1 MPSIKNTR
9 TQNFEASD
17 RLGLAMAPTV
27 PEPER
32 RKLPRGTSGLP
43 REIVDQEQRK
53 RLVVATAHVVA
64 EKGYSETTV
73 ADIIAGAGVS
83 RATFY
88 DLFRDKE
95 ECFLYGFEKLSK
107 AHVRDMLRAMDPA
120 MPLPE
125 QLLCGLR
132 AYLRRVDA
140 DLSLARAFFAEAES
154 ATPRI
159 RAEFALRVREMS
171 ARFGQWLQEVQL
183 RSPGASTAGES
194 EITLMTS
201 GLRGFIINGV
211 RNGCP
216 FTEKDVRTICRF
228 AFACFG
234 LYEWAEELALN
245 ETMDRM

>member
-9 TQNFEASD
+9 IHDFEASD

-64 EKGYSETTV
+64 EKGYAETTV

-88 DLFRDKE
+88 DLFKDKE

-107 AHVRDMLRAMDPA
+107 AHLRDMLRAMDPSL
-120 MPLPE
+120 PLPE
-125 QLLCGLR
+125 QFLSGLR

-159 RAEFALRVREMS
+159 RAEFALRAQEMRE
-171 ARFGQWLQEVQL
+171 RFGEWLREVQ
-183 RSPGASTAGES
+183 RRHHQAGGTGES
-194 EITLMTS
+194 EILLMTS
-201 GLRGFIINGV
+201 GLRGFIIDGV
-211 RNGCP
+211 RSGRP
-216 FTEKDVRTICRF
+216 FTEKDARKVCRF

-234 LYEWAEELALN
+234 LYAWAAELKADPMAN
-245 ETMDRM
+245 E